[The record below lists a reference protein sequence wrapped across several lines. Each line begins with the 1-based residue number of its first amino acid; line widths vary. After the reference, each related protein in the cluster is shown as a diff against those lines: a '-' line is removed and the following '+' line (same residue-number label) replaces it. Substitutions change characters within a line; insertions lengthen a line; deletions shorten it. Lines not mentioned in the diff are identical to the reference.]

1 MDKTIRR
8 TPDGKPERRTPD
20 EMLRDA
26 VSDDTDIPGKG
37 KPLDLKAY
45 FRPDAEHRMA
55 GKILRDNNVLPAH
68 LQERK
73 DAEEHLKKAEEH
85 LRHTTEKIA
94 PLQKAIRP
102 LAQTLIRTFSDDK
115 EMCKA
120 LGLNALPEKFHPN
133 SETPPASDLLE
144 TISTFDQLCK
154 QYNARVRDLT
164 YRYLENLRLAH
175 ENIEASKKRQ
185 LVNRSLL
192 PAYAPIARV
201 DIEAQKEYIQKR
213 FPPPARTPA
222 RLATASQNLATL
234 SKAIPLE
241 SSVQICLIFFF
252 CLSAKNAQM
261 NWPGKRPVVHRSFAF
276 FSADT
281 ST

>member
-1 MDKTIRR
+1 MNKTIRR

-45 FRPDAEHRMA
+45 FRPDAEYRMA

-73 DAEEHLKKAEEH
+73 DAEEHLKNADEH
-85 LRHTTEKIA
+85 LQRATEKIA

-102 LAQTLIRTFSDDK
+102 LAQTLIRTFSYDK
-115 EMCKA
+115 EMCEA
-120 LGLNALPEKFHPN
+120 LGLNALPENFHPDE
-133 SETPPASDLLE
+133 ETPPASVSDLLE

-164 YRYLENLRLAH
+164 YLYLENLRLAH

-192 PAYAPIARV
+192 PAYAPIAKV
-201 DIEAQKEYIQKR
+201 DIEAQKEYIQTR
-213 FPPPARTPA
+213 FPLLPERPRDWES
-222 RLATASQNLATL
+222 RLKTWLRSQKPTL
-234 SKAIPLE
+234 
-241 SSVQICLIFFF
+241 
-252 CLSAKNAQM
+252 
-261 NWPGKRPVVHRSFAF
+261 WHRMFR
-276 FSADT
+276 

>member
-26 VSDDTDIPGKG
+26 VSDDTDMPGKG

-94 PLQKAIRP
+94 PLQKAIRS
-102 LAQTLIRTFSDDK
+102 LAQTLIRTFSSDQ
-115 EMCKA
+115 EMYNT
-120 LGLNALPEKFHPN
+120 LGLNALPKNFHPDA
-133 SETPPASDLLE
+133 ETPPASDPDLLA

-154 QYNARVRDLT
+154 QYNAQVRGLT

-185 LVNRSLL
+185 LANRSFL
-192 PAYAPIARV
+192 PAYAPIAKI
-201 DIEAQKEYIQKR
+201 DIEAQKEYIQKH
-213 FPPPARTPA
+213 FPLLPECPRDWQS
-222 RLATASQNLATL
+222 RLKTWQRSQKSTL
-234 SKAIPLE
+234 W
-241 SSVQICLIFFF
+241 QRIF
-252 CLSAKNAQM
+252 
-261 NWPGKRPVVHRSFAF
+261 RS
-276 FSADT
+276 T
-281 ST
+281 

>member
-1 MDKTIRR
+1 MNKTIRR

-37 KPLDLKAY
+37 EPLDLKAY
-45 FRPDAEHRMA
+45 FRPDAEYRMA

-73 DAEEHLKKAEEH
+73 DAEEHLKKADEH

-94 PLQKAIRP
+94 PLQKAILP
-102 LAQTLIRTFSDDK
+102 LAQTLIRTFSYDK
-115 EMCKA
+115 EMCEA
-120 LGLNALPEKFHPN
+120 LGLNALPENFHPN

-164 YRYLENLRLAH
+164 YRYLESLRLAH

-192 PAYAPIARV
+192 PAYPPIAKV
-201 DIEAQKEYIQKR
+201 DIEVQREYIQKR
-213 FPPPARTPA
+213 FPLLPECPRDWQS
-222 RLATASQNLATL
+222 RLKTWQRSQKPTL
-234 SKAIPLE
+234 WNRLFR
-241 SSVQICLIFFF
+241 SV
-252 CLSAKNAQM
+252 
-261 NWPGKRPVVHRSFAF
+261 
-276 FSADT
+276 
-281 ST
+281 

>member
-1 MDKTIRR
+1 MPSYKR

-26 VSDDTDIPGKG
+26 VSDNIDIPGKG
-37 KPLDLKAY
+37 EPLDLKAY
-45 FRPDAEHRMA
+45 FRPDAEHRLA

-73 DAEEHLKKAEEH
+73 DAEEYLKNAEEH
-85 LRHTTEKIA
+85 LRRATEKIV

-102 LAQTLIRTFSDDK
+102 LAQTLICTFSDDK
-115 EMCKA
+115 EMCEA
-120 LGLNALPEKFHPN
+120 LGLNALPKNFHPN
-133 SETPPASDLLE
+133 PETPPASDLLA

-154 QYNARVRDLT
+154 QYNAQVRDLT

-192 PAYAPIARV
+192 PAYAPIAKV
-201 DIEAQKEYIQKR
+201 DIEAQREYIQKR
-213 FPPPARTPA
+213 FPLLPERPDDWQS
-222 RLATASQNLATL
+222 RLKTWQRSQKPSLWHR
-234 SKAIPLE
+234 
-241 SSVQICLIFFF
+241 IFK
-252 CLSAKNAQM
+252 SA
-261 NWPGKRPVVHRSFAF
+261 
-276 FSADT
+276 
-281 ST
+281 

>member
-1 MDKTIRR
+1 MNRTIKR

-37 KPLDLKAY
+37 EPLNLKAY

-73 DAEEHLKKAEEH
+73 DAEEYLKNAEEH
-85 LRHTTEKIA
+85 LRRATEKIV

-115 EMCKA
+115 EMCKT
-120 LGLNALPEKFHPN
+120 LGLNALPKNFHPN
-133 SETPPASDLLE
+133 PETPPASDLLA
-144 TISTFDQLCK
+144 TISAFDQLCK
-154 QYNARVRDLT
+154 QYNAQVRNLT

-192 PAYAPIARV
+192 PAYAPIAKV
-201 DIEAQKEYIQKR
+201 DIEAQREYIQKR
-213 FPPPARTPA
+213 FPLLPERPGDWQS
-222 RLATASQNLATL
+222 RLKTWQRSQKPTL
-234 SKAIPLE
+234 W
-241 SSVQICLIFFF
+241 QRMFR
-252 CLSAKNAQM
+252 SA
-261 NWPGKRPVVHRSFAF
+261 
-276 FSADT
+276 
-281 ST
+281 

>member
-1 MDKTIRR
+1 MDKTIKR

-37 KPLDLKAY
+37 EPLNLKAY
-45 FRPDAEHRMA
+45 FRPDAEYRMA

-73 DAEEHLKKAEEH
+73 DAEEYLKKAEE
-85 LRHTTEKIA
+85 LLQRATEKIA

-102 LAQTLIRTFSDDK
+102 LAQTLIRTFSNDK
-115 EMCKA
+115 EICEI
-120 LGLNALPEKFHPN
+120 LGLNALPENFHPN
-133 SETPPASDLLE
+133 SQTPPASDLLG
-144 TISTFDQLCK
+144 TTRTFDQLCK

-164 YRYLENLRLAH
+164 YRYFENLRLAH

-192 PAYAPIARV
+192 PAYAPIAKV
-201 DIEAQKEYIQKR
+201 DIEAQREYIQKR
-213 FPPPARTPA
+213 FPLLPEFPGDWQP
-222 RLATASQNLATL
+222 RLKTWQRSQQPSLW
-234 SKAIPLE
+234 
-241 SSVQICLIFFF
+241 QRMF
-252 CLSAKNAQM
+252 
-261 NWPGKRPVVHRSFAF
+261 RS
-276 FSADT
+276 T
-281 ST
+281 

>member
-1 MDKTIRR
+1 MPSYKR

-55 GKILRDNNVLPAH
+55 GKILRDNNVLPAQ

-73 DAEEHLKKAEEH
+73 DAEEYLKKAEEH
-85 LRHTTEKIA
+85 LQRATEKIA

-102 LAQTLIRTFSDDK
+102 FAQTLIRTFSNDK
-115 EMCKA
+115 EMCEA
-120 LGLNALPEKFHPN
+120 LGLDALPEDFHPN
-133 SETPPASDLLE
+133 SQTPPASDLLG

-164 YRYLENLRLAH
+164 YHYLENLRLAH
-175 ENIEASKKRQ
+175 ENIEASKKAATRQ
-185 LVNRSLL
+185 PLAFASLCAHCQNRYRS
-192 PAYAPIARV
+192 AERIHTKAV
-201 DIEAQKEYIQKR
+201 
-213 FPPPARTPA
+213 PPPARTPTQ
-222 RLATASQNLATL
+222 LAIASQNLAAV
-234 SKAIPLE
+234 SASRPVA
-241 SSVQICLIFFF
+241 SHFQICLILF
-252 CLSAKNAQM
+252 LSASICVHL
-261 NWPGKRPVVHRSFAF
+261 RPSASICVHLRIPLLSCLDAF
-276 FSADT
+276 T
-281 ST
+281 EL

>member
-73 DAEEHLKKAEEH
+73 DAEEHLKNADEH
-85 LRHTTEKIA
+85 LQRASEKIA
-94 PLQKAIRP
+94 PLQKAIHP
-102 LAQTLIRTFSDDK
+102 LAQTLIRTFSDDN
-115 EMCKA
+115 EICET

-154 QYNARVRDLT
+154 QYNAQVRDLT

-185 LVNRSLL
+185 LANRSLL
-192 PAYAPIARV
+192 PTYAPTAKV
-201 DIEAQKEYIQKR
+201 NIEAQREYIQKR
-213 FPPPARTPA
+213 FPLLPERPRDWQS
-222 RLATASQNLATL
+222 RLKAWQRSQKPTL
-234 SKAIPLE
+234 
-241 SSVQICLIFFF
+241 
-252 CLSAKNAQM
+252 
-261 NWPGKRPVVHRSFAF
+261 WKRLFRS
-276 FSADT
+276 T
-281 ST
+281 

>member
-8 TPDGKPERRTPD
+8 TPDGTPERRTPD

-26 VSDDTDIPGKG
+26 VSDDSDIPGKG
-37 KPLDLKAY
+37 EPLDLKTY

-85 LRHTTEKIA
+85 LRQTTEKIA
-94 PLQKAIRP
+94 PLQKAILP

-115 EMCKA
+115 EMCEA
-120 LGLNALPEKFHPN
+120 LGLNALPKNFHPN
-133 SETPPASDLLE
+133 SETPLASTPDLLA

-192 PAYAPIARV
+192 PAYAPIAKI
-201 DIEAQKEYIQKR
+201 DIEAQKKYIQKC
-213 FPPPARTPA
+213 FPLLPERPRDWQS
-222 RLATASQNLATL
+222 RLKTWQRSQQPSLWQRIFKRAGTRHCPYTSSAS
-234 SKAIPLE
+234 I
-241 SSVQICLIFFF
+241 
-252 CLSAKNAQM
+252 
-261 NWPGKRPVVHRSFAF
+261 
-276 FSADT
+276 
-281 ST
+281 

>member
-1 MDKTIRR
+1 MNKTIRR

-37 KPLDLKAY
+37 KPLNLKAY

-73 DAEEHLKKAEEH
+73 DAEEHLKKAEEY
-85 LRHTTEKIA
+85 LQRASEKIA

-102 LAQTLIRTFSDDK
+102 LAQTLIRTFSNYN
-115 EMCKA
+115 EICEA
-120 LGLNALPEKFHPN
+120 LGLNALPEKYHPDA
-133 SETPPASDLLE
+133 ETPPASASDLLE
-144 TISTFDQLCK
+144 TISTFDRLCK

-185 LVNRSLL
+185 LANRSLL
-192 PAYAPIARV
+192 PTYAPTAKV
-201 DIEAQKEYIQKR
+201 NIEAQKEYIQKL
-213 FPPPARTPA
+213 FPLLPECSHDWQS
-222 RLATASQNLATL
+222 RLKTWQRSQKPTL
-234 SKAIPLE
+234 W
-241 SSVQICLIFFF
+241 QRIFK
-252 CLSAKNAQM
+252 SA
-261 NWPGKRPVVHRSFAF
+261 
-276 FSADT
+276 
-281 ST
+281 

>member
-37 KPLDLKAY
+37 KPLDLKMY
-45 FRPDAEHRMA
+45 FRPDAEYRMA

-73 DAEEHLKKAEEH
+73 DAEEYLKKAGEH
-85 LRHTTEKIA
+85 LQRATEKIA

-102 LAQTLIRTFSDDK
+102 LAQTLIRTFFDDK

-120 LGLNALPEKFHPN
+120 LGLNALPEDFHPN
-133 SETPPASDLLE
+133 SQTPPASDLLA

-164 YRYLENLRLAH
+164 YHYLENLRLAH

-192 PAYAPIARV
+192 PAYAPIAKV
-201 DIEAQKEYIQKR
+201 DIEAQRESIQKR
-213 FPPPARTPA
+213 FPLLPERPHDWQSRLKTWQRSRHPALWR
-222 RLATASQNLATL
+222 R
-234 SKAIPLE
+234 
-241 SSVQICLIFFF
+241 IFK
-252 CLSAKNAQM
+252 SA
-261 NWPGKRPVVHRSFAF
+261 
-276 FSADT
+276 
-281 ST
+281 

>member
-8 TPDGKPERRTPD
+8 TPDGTPERRTPD

-26 VSDDTDIPGKG
+26 VSDDSDIPGKG
-37 KPLDLKAY
+37 EPLDLKTY

-73 DAEEHLKKAEEH
+73 DAEEHLKNAEEH
-85 LRHTTEKIA
+85 LRQTTRKIA
-94 PLQKAIRP
+94 PLQKAILL
-102 LAQTLIRTFSDDK
+102 LAQTLIRTFSNDK
-115 EMCKA
+115 EMCEA

-133 SETPPASDLLE
+133 SETPLASTPDLLA

-185 LVNRSLL
+185 LVNHSLL
-192 PAYAPIARV
+192 PAYPPIAKI
-201 DIEAQKEYIQKR
+201 DIETQKKYIQKR
-213 FPPPARTPA
+213 FPILPERPRDWQS
-222 RLATASQNLATL
+222 RLKTWQRSQQPSLWQRMF
-234 SKAIPLE
+234 K
-241 SSVQICLIFFF
+241 
-252 CLSAKNAQM
+252 SA
-261 NWPGKRPVVHRSFAF
+261 
-276 FSADT
+276 
-281 ST
+281 

>member
-1 MDKTIRR
+1 MDKTI
-8 TPDGKPERRTPD
+8 RRTPD

-73 DAEEHLKKAEEH
+73 DAEEYLKNAEEH
-85 LRHTTEKIA
+85 LRRATEKIV

-120 LGLNALPEKFHPN
+120 LGLNALSKNFHPN
-133 SETPPASDLLE
+133 PETPPASDLLA

-154 QYNARVRDLT
+154 QYNAQVRNLT

-192 PAYAPIARV
+192 PTYAPIAKI
-201 DIEAQKEYIQKR
+201 DIEAQREYIQKH
-213 FPPPARTPA
+213 FPLLPERPRDWQS
-222 RLATASQNLATL
+222 RLKTWQRSQQPSLWHR
-234 SKAIPLE
+234 IFR
-241 SSVQICLIFFF
+241 SS
-252 CLSAKNAQM
+252 
-261 NWPGKRPVVHRSFAF
+261 
-276 FSADT
+276 
-281 ST
+281 

>member
-1 MDKTIRR
+1 MPSYKR

-26 VSDDTDIPGKG
+26 VSGDTDIPGKG

-45 FRPDAEHRMA
+45 FRPDAEYRMA

-85 LRHTTEKIA
+85 LRIATEKIA

-102 LAQTLIRTFSDDK
+102 LAQTLIHTFSNDK
-115 EMCKA
+115 EICEA
-120 LGLNALPEKFHPN
+120 LGLNAFPENFHPN
-133 SETPPASDLLE
+133 SQTPPASDLFE

-192 PAYAPIARV
+192 PAYAPIAKI
-201 DIEAQKEYIQKR
+201 DIEAQREYIQKR
-213 FPPPARTPA
+213 FPLLPERPYNWQS
-222 RLATASQNLATL
+222 RLKTWQRSQQPSLWNRL
-234 SKAIPLE
+234 
-241 SSVQICLIFFF
+241 F
-252 CLSAKNAQM
+252 
-261 NWPGKRPVVHRSFAF
+261 RS
-276 FSADT
+276 T
-281 ST
+281 

>member
-8 TPDGKPERRTPD
+8 TPDGEPERRTPD
-20 EMLRDA
+20 EILRDA

-45 FRPDAEHRMA
+45 FRPDAEYRMA

-85 LRHTTEKIA
+85 LQRATKKIA

-102 LAQTLIRTFSDDK
+102 LAQTLIRTFSNDK
-115 EMCKA
+115 EMCEA
-120 LGLNALPEKFHPN
+120 LGLNALPENFHPN
-133 SETPPASDLLE
+133 PETPPASDLLA

-154 QYNARVRDLT
+154 QYNAQVRNLK

-192 PAYAPIARV
+192 PTYAPSAKI
-201 DIEAQKEYIQKR
+201 DIEAQREYIQKR
-213 FPPPARTPA
+213 FPLLPERPRGWQS
-222 RLATASQNLATL
+222 RLKTWQRSQKPSLWQRMF
-234 SKAIPLE
+234 K
-241 SSVQICLIFFF
+241 
-252 CLSAKNAQM
+252 SA
-261 NWPGKRPVVHRSFAF
+261 
-276 FSADT
+276 
-281 ST
+281 